1 MTAASTGA
9 MKLSLLGEQ
18 GTAEMLFYALEC
30 VAALVDGS
38 WLLSRTSCQATMP
51 FADEWEEAVHVQ
63 AREALFEALGLVCV
77 ALRHMEGSCP
87 SEFKRFDRALLLILD
102 EALRA
107 VLSGWDDHLLM
118 MPSCDSLSGGAG
130 GVAGGRVLLERE
142 LPGGAAVAGGC
153 DCWQAPAL
161 SAWSCWACG
170 EALVH
175 CVFDERDAAAHRE
188 GR

>member
-77 ALRHMEGSCP
+77 ALMHMEGSCP
-87 SEFKRFDRALLLILD
+87 SEFKRFDGALLLILD

-130 GVAGGRVLLERE
+130 
-142 LPGGAAVAGGC
+142 
-153 DCWQAPAL
+153 
-161 SAWSCWACG
+161 
-170 EALVH
+170 
-175 CVFDERDAAAHRE
+175 
-188 GR
+188 

>member
-77 ALRHMEGSCP
+77 ALRHIKAHVCRSSNASTERSC
-87 SEFKRFDRALLLILD
+87 
-102 EALRA
+102 
-107 VLSGWDDHLLM
+107 
-118 MPSCDSLSGGAG
+118 
-130 GVAGGRVLLERE
+130 
-142 LPGGAAVAGGC
+142 
-153 DCWQAPAL
+153 
-161 SAWSCWACG
+161 
-170 EALVH
+170 
-175 CVFDERDAAAHRE
+175 
-188 GR
+188 